1 MLSHEWLVE
10 LIIILEHQQSLNT
23 SSSTIIFLLYQVDEE
38 AFEALIECISSG
50 DFDICEQVPAG
61 DDEGFLVNPV
71 AGFAINLA
79 GPAA

>member
-1 MLSHEWLVE
+1 MTY
-10 LIIILEHQQSLNT
+10 SLA
-23 SSSTIIFLLYQVDEE
+23 IQVDEE

-50 DFDICEQVPAG
+50 DFDVCEEVPAG